1 MYKRKILYDERGIEY
16 SSTALKSKI
25 RDIEDKMEL
34 SSILIAREHA
44 HAEVKYNIYRL
55 DFSNKGLVSK
65 QERKR
70 PCRQLEKKNWV
81 HIDYW
86 LSR

>member
-55 DFSNKGLVSK
+55 DFSNKRACFK
-65 QERKR
+65 TR
-70 PCRQLEKKNWV
+70 EKDHAGN
-81 HIDYW
+81 
-86 LSR
+86 